1 MAEASR
7 GGRLGARQRGCSGEK
22 GGCVEITPNTAPT
35 RSAQKQIFNVMKFDS
50 YPRFLRSGVHA
61 ECARADLRGLPPP
74 YAPPD
79 AKLKKSASNAS
90 ERRRSGSLLPW
101 KARAASRDRSAASTQ
116 EDTGLTD
123 VVKSSQTG
131 NGSCSLCRVV
141 LPDGATSVVGVDD
154 AVTVKRLVDRLLQR
168 RNLPCSSY
176 DVLVRATPVDC
187 EAPSS
192 ALGGREARVE
202 RRVVLRVL
210 IGNRAVLVRCR
221 PARRLRHILRPVL
234 QRYLPGSGNHAAVL
248 AGAPQHPSTTLSPGM
263 QLHPDTLVQDLDGA
277 RIRIVETSSEMALE
291 VADDEVDSLS
301 DVALRLQDDCEDTQN
316 W

>member
-1 MAEASR
+1 M
-7 GGRLGARQRGCSGEK
+7 
-22 GGCVEITPNTAPT
+22 
-35 RSAQKQIFNVMKFDS
+35 
-50 YPRFLRSGVHA
+50 
-61 ECARADLRGLPPP
+61 
-74 YAPPD
+74 
-79 AKLKKSASNAS
+79 
-90 ERRRSGSLLPW
+90 
-101 KARAASRDRSAASTQ
+101 
-116 EDTGLTD
+116 
-123 VVKSSQTG
+123 KSSQTG
-131 NGSCSLCRVV
+131 NGSRSLCRVV

-202 RRVVLRVL
+202 RRVVLRVM

-248 AGAPQHPSTTLSPGM
+248 ACAPPHSSTTLSPGV

-301 DVALRLQDDCEDTQN
+301 DVALRLQEDCEDTQVRTLLLLYT
-316 W
+316 

>member
-1 MAEASR
+1 MYFFV
-7 GGRLGARQRGCSGEK
+7 L
-22 GGCVEITPNTAPT
+22 
-35 RSAQKQIFNVMKFDS
+35 
-50 YPRFLRSGVHA
+50 FLLINFFS
-61 ECARADLRGLPPP
+61 CP
-74 YAPPD
+74 
-79 AKLKKSASNAS
+79 
-90 ERRRSGSLLPW
+90 
-101 KARAASRDRSAASTQ
+101 Q
-116 EDTGLTD
+116 

-202 RRVVLRVL
+202 RRVVLRVM

-248 AGAPQHPSTTLSPGM
+248 AGAPPQPSTTLSPGV

-301 DVALRLQDDCEDTQN
+301 DVALRLQEDCEDTQVRTLLLLYT
-316 W
+316 